1 MRTFLGIVLAA
12 AVGVAAPVSA
22 RAADRDKAVAVIE
35 QAIKAHGGAEALA
48 KAGKRSRV
56 GQGAIVLNNNEVA
69 FKTEETVRFP
79 DHCRV
84 DLAPGGTRLVLV
96 LNGDKGWMQA
106 GGATQ
111 PMNKETYTE
120 WRDELYVWWL
130 MTLTPL
136 LKDGFELKP
145 LADAKVNDKES
156 AVVKVSR
163 KDRPDVRLYF
173 DKKSGLLIKIARRG
187 QKGGVPINMEYHYS
201 DHKDYDGVKWPS
213 KELTTMNGTKLSEVK
228 FTSYKSLERVEDKTF
243 DKP

>member
-1 MRTFLGIVLAA
+1 MRTFLGSCERRWVWRCRSRRGRPTAIRPWPSSSRPSRLT
-12 AVGVAAPVSA
+12 AAPRRWPRRGNA
-22 RAADRDKAVAVIE
+22 RA
-35 QAIKAHGGAEALA
+35 
-48 KAGKRSRV
+48 
-56 GQGAIVLNNNEVA
+56 GQGAIVLNNNEVP

-84 DLAPGGTRLVLV
+84 DLDLGRTRLVVV

-111 PMNKETYTE
+111 PMNKDTYAE
-120 WRDELYVWWL
+120 RRDELYVWWL

-145 LADAKVNDKES
+145 LADAKVNDKEA

-187 QKGGVPINMEYHYS
+187 QNAGVPINMEYHYS
-201 DHKDYDGVKWPS
+201 DHKDYDGVKWPG

-228 FTSYKSLERVEDKTF
+228 FTSYKSL
-243 DKP
+243 